1 MQQGKDNSYNF
12 SFSKKYRI
20 NSKLVFE
27 KLIAFNQSVFVYPF
41 KCYYFCSPL
50 ENEKEV
56 NDMAI
61 AVPKK
66 KFKKAVD
73 RNRIKRMVREA
84 YRIHHHQILDGETI
98 AQKSR
103 ISFLFVYIAVKT
115 EKFALIEAKMQE
127 IMRTILQQNSELTSC
142 KS

>member
-1 MQQGKDNSYNF
+1 
-12 SFSKKYRI
+12 
-20 NSKLVFE
+20 LVFE
-27 KLIAFNQSVFVYPF
+27 KLIALNQSVFIYPF
-41 KCYYFCSPL
+41 KCYYFYSPL

-56 NDMAI
+56 NNMAI

-73 RNRIKRMVREA
+73 RNRIKRMIREA
-84 YRIHHHQILDGETI
+84 YRINHHQILDAETI
-98 AQKSR
+98 AGKHK

-115 EKFALIEAKMQE
+115 EKFTLIEAKMQE
-127 IMRTILQQNSELTSC
+127 VMKNIAQQKREPVSC